1 MSESIAEKSFVT
13 HEVFNAYVESFNNR
27 LHDEE
32 RLNDMRIER
41 IEAIIEKA
49 LTVMH
54 GDNERLEERLNR
66 KFDTQANEFNQKI
79 LEIRG
84 EFGQRV
90 SEIRGEVSEIHSEIK
105 RLDTKIDKVEDTL
118 SLSIM
123 GLADRFE
130 DMKDYQNKWFTVFG
144 VLLGVLTI
152 AFSVLAFFK

>member
-66 KFDTQANEFNQKI
+66 KFDTQASEFNQKI
-79 LEIRG
+79 LEICG
-84 EFGQRV
+84 EFGQR
-90 SEIRGEVSEIHSEIK
+90 VSEIHSEIK